1 MTSVQVPRIGFDGDV
16 NYRDAEGDCR
26 RAVSGFMVSGT
37 LAIATHIEVSMSGIF
52 LACDRSY
59 PQNGKYALVEPMI
72 DALLNVAVFA
82 VLVLIIVGSGVDCAH
97 RVR

>member
-1 MTSVQVPRIGFDGDV
+1 VPRIGFDGDV
-16 NYRDAEGDCR
+16 NYRDAEGDCC

-37 LAIATHIEVSMSGIF
+37 LAIATHIDVSMPGVF

-59 PQNGKYALVEPMI
+59 PKTAIRFGGTMI